1 MRSKQRR
8 RTRLRP
14 TPLFIVLCILVVILI
29 ATAVTIFALGG
40 NDGSISAKG
49 DKENTQQQEKPKP
62 KVYDF
67 SEPLKATKAV
77 DNSYFDDAIFI
88 GNSRTEGLFLYSGL
102 SNAKCYAHKGLM
114 VNTYFTE
121 KTYNLNGTKVSMA
134 DAIRA
139 NKSFKK
145 AYIMLGMNEL
155 GWGYPK
161 LYIEKYTKILKSIRK
176 INPDAKIYVQSIIP
190 VTKTKSEGDDIYNMK
205 HINKFN
211 KLLQE
216 MAYKEK
222 VYYVNVGEGV
232 SNKSGYLP
240 EKAAFDGVHLK
251 AEYANKWLDY
261 LKTHTMEAVGK

>member
-29 ATAVTIFALGG
+29 ATGVTIFALGG
-40 NDGSISAKG
+40 NDSSTPAKG
-49 DKENTQQQEKPKP
+49 DKENTQQQAKPKP
-62 KVYDF
+62 YDF

-134 DAIRA
+134 EAIKA

-176 INPDAKIYVQSIIP
+176 INPDVKIYVQSIIP
-190 VTKTKSEGDDIYNMK
+190 VTKTKSQGDDIYNMK

-211 KLLQE
+211 KLLQQ

-232 SNKSGYLP
+232 SNKAGYLP
-240 EKAAFDGVHLK
+240 EDAAFDGVHLK

-261 LKTHTMEAVGK
+261 LKTHTMEAVEK